1 MANKMEFKE
10 RATSVIKK
18 KEEMNNIFMK
28 NRGTIK
34 PQLVENRKE
43 EEEENKMYDE
53 KKTIPFDNQHPNKRI
68 SPPEDEMMERE
79 YSAYEDPSLMNSPKS
94 LQSMVSINERKHLNF
109 NIKKMID
116 LIEGCCTNPLKQVE
130 YIVELFKGV
139 DFILNHEELW
149 EEIFK
154 CDLNNEKSIARLV
167 ILISLRFIPFIY
179 N

>member
-1 MANKMEFKE
+1 MANKMDFKE

-34 PQLVENRKE
+34 PQLVEDRKE
-43 EEEENKMYDE
+43 DDEENKMYDE
-53 KKTIPFDNQHPNKRI
+53 KKTIPFDNQHQNKRI
-68 SPPEDEMMERE
+68 SPEDDMEERE

-139 DFILNHEELW
+139 DFILNHEDLW

-154 CDLNNEKSIARLV
+154 CDLNSDKSIARLV
-167 ILISLRFIPFIY
+167 IFFTLRFITLHI
-179 N
+179 